1 MNMEKKY
8 ILVVSSTLKPELKVS
23 LAKIGWNMVIDFDPK
38 TQTESGLYN
47 TIKEM
52 WREKRQML
60 YSEVE
65 TNGDKITYW
74 IEANGNTTNT
84 EPCSEDQVKKMEAC
98 LFT

>member
-1 MNMEKKY
+1 
-8 ILVVSSTLKPELKVS
+8 
-23 LAKIGWNMVIDFDPK
+23 MVIDFDPK

-84 EPCSEDQVKKMEAC
+84 EPCSEDQVKNGGVPIYLKLRKKYAS
-98 LFT
+98 

>member
-1 MNMEKKY
+1 
-8 ILVVSSTLKPELKVS
+8 
-23 LAKIGWNMVIDFDPK
+23 MVIDFDPK

-65 TNGDKITYW
+65 TMVIRLLIGLK
-74 IEANGNTTNT
+74 
-84 EPCSEDQVKKMEAC
+84 QMEIQQIQN
-98 LFT
+98 LVRKTK